1 MRANQWVQAG
11 RLRTMLVLGSSG
23 AAMDEVPFEGEC
35 WQSVAT
41 GNSVEH
47 SPSGGVV
54 FDSVSDFWL
63 SIKRDLSLDLVPQL
77 YLHFLIRSSLP
88 LLGWQ
93 GKELS
98 AFP

>member
-1 MRANQWVQAG
+1 MRANQPGHAG
-11 RLRTMLVLGSSG
+11 RLRTMLVLGSGG

-54 FDSVSDFWL
+54 FDSVSDSWL

-77 YLHFLIRSSLP
+77 YLHFPIRSSLP
-88 LLGWQ
+88 LLG
-93 GKELS
+93 
-98 AFP
+98 